1 MLNTP
6 DTPFAELLHAVQS
19 NATHITWQKSSPIS
33 DRERADAEKN
43 AKRWLLIT
51 LYNARNADRQNKHLF
66 LLFLSPCMQP
76 SKLTPIISW
85 LASLIILAIFLY
97 STAFQFFHDV

>member
-1 MLNTP
+1 MPNTP

-19 NATHITWQKSSPIS
+19 NATHITWQKSNPIS
-33 DRERADAEKN
+33 DRERADAKK
-43 AKRWLLIT
+43 KRKTVVIDNPF
-51 LYNARNADRQNKHLF
+51 NARNADRQNKHLF